1 TSSATVV
8 LATSAETFESALA
21 SAKPGGLCLLHFRA
35 DWAAQCVQMSLV
47 MDELAKEP
55 AYSAVTFVNVE
66 AEQVP
71 QVTSRFGVLA
81 VPTFLLVRRAA
92 ESQQPQVM
100 DRLNGADPA
109 ALAAKLSAA
118 VSATAPATGGD
129 VAAAPKETQAQLEAR
144 LKSLLTRSPVLLF
157 MKGSPDAPRCGF
169 SRQIVELLR
178 KHAEVAPF
186 DHFDILTDQAVREG
200 LKKLSNW
207 PTYPQLY
214 AAGELLGGLDV
225 VREMDEAGELGPAL
239 KAAVTA
245 RLEKLVKA
253 APVMLF
259 MKGSPDAPRCGFSRQ
274 IVELLRSEG
283 VQFGHF
289 DILQDNS
296 VREGLKKFSNWPT
309 FPQLYADGQL
319 LGGLDIVREM
329 QQAGELKES
338 LPASCRA

>member
-66 AEQVP
+66 AEQ
-71 QVTSRFGVLA
+71 
-81 VPTFLLVRRAA
+81 
-92 ESQQPQVM
+92 
-100 DRLNGADPA
+100 
-109 ALAAKLSAA
+109 
-118 VSATAPATGGD
+118 
-129 VAAAPKETQAQLEAR
+129 
-144 LKSLLTRSPVLLF
+144 
-157 MKGSPDAPRCGF
+157 
-169 SRQIVELLR
+169 
-178 KHAEVAPF
+178 
-186 DHFDILTDQAVREG
+186 
-200 LKKLSNW
+200 
-207 PTYPQLY
+207 LY

-259 MKGSPDAPRCGFSRQ
+259 MKGSPDAPAAASAG
-274 IVELLRSEG
+274 RSW
-283 VQFGHF
+283 
-289 DILQDNS
+289 S
-296 VREGLKKFSNWPT
+296 CCAPRASSSAT
-309 FPQLYADGQL
+309 
-319 LGGLDIVREM
+319 
-329 QQAGELKES
+329 S
-338 LPASCRA
+338 TSCRTIPCERA